1 MLTIKSRFR
10 NNLEPHRNKKYVKMV
25 KDLYP
30 NLDLDHIIFG
40 KLGQKKP
47 MDYLL
52 CPKDHAKHINQTY
65 GTYTDDDFIDDLI
78 NALNV
83 QHKIID
89 KLMEDKNGN

>member
-10 NNLEPHRNKKYVKMV
+10 NNLEPHINKGYVKLV
-25 KDLYP
+25 KELYP
-30 NLDLDHIIFG
+30 YLDLDHIVNYPMG
-40 KLGQKKP
+40 MKKS

-52 CPKDHAKHINQTY
+52 CPKDHAKHIDQTY

-78 NALNV
+78 VALNV

-89 KLMEDKNGN
+89 KLMENE